1 MPVNNVNEL
10 AEAIV
15 MFTLLPSIT
24 VIDKADNFV
33 VDKNGAKPILVHEDN
48 NEYVVMW
55 VDDEF
60 WTIKDFKANTPEK
73 VIKIAYNWCI
83 ENKLI
88 SIN

>member
-1 MPVNNVNEL
+1 MPVINVNDL
-10 AEAIV
+10 AEAML
-15 MFTLLPSIT
+15 MFTLLPPINI
-24 VIDKADNFV
+24 IDRANNFV
-33 VDKNGAKPILVHEDN
+33 VDKNGAKPILVHEGD
-48 NEYVVMW
+48 NEYAVMW

-60 WTIKDFKANTPEK
+60 RTIKDFEDNTPGK

>member
-1 MPVNNVNEL
+1 MPVINVNEL

-15 MFTLLPSIT
+15 IFTLLPSIN
-24 VIDKADNFV
+24 VIDKVDNFV
-33 VDKNGAKPILVHEDN
+33 VDKNGAKPILVHEGD
-48 NEYVVMW
+48 NEYAVMW

-60 WTIKDFKANTPEK
+60 WTIKEFKSDTPEK
-73 VIKIAYNWCI
+73 AIKIAYNWCV

>member
-1 MPVNNVNEL
+1 MSVINVNDL
-10 AEAIV
+10 AEAML
-15 MFTLLPSIT
+15 MFTLLPSINI
-24 VIDKADNFV
+24 IDKVDNFV
-33 VDKNGAKPILVHEDN
+33 VDKNGAKPILVHEGD

-60 WTIKDFKANTPEK
+60 WTIKDFKADTPEK
-73 VIKIAYNWCI
+73 AIKIAYNWCV